1 MPKKIEFEIG
11 DVVCDMHDVPARTGA
26 IIAETWIISKI
37 IQVRMRNSSD
47 VLDMITA
54 PKRITNKEAVVVG
67 ETYDGKGYQCA
78 YSYDG
83 DRFGLFEI
91 EPY

>member
-1 MPKKIEFEIG
+1 MRIQLDLG
-11 DVVCDMHDVPARTGA
+11 DFVCDMHDVPARTGA
-26 IIAETWIISKI
+26 IIDEKWIIAKI
-37 IQVRMRNSSD
+37 IQVR
-47 VLDMITA
+47 
-54 PKRITNKEAVVVG
+54 TNKASEMLNLLLPDFHLMSPNKHAVVVG
-67 ETYDGKGYQCA
+67 ETYDGQGYQCA

>member
-1 MPKKIEFEIG
+1 MKIQLELG
-11 DVVCDMHDVPARTGA
+11 DIVCDMHDVPARIGA
-26 IIAETWIISKI
+26 IIDEKWIILQI
-37 IQVRMRNSSD
+37 IQVH
-47 VLDMITA
+47 
-54 PKRITNKEAVVVG
+54 TNKAREMFDLLIGEDKWRIGNKYAVVVG
-67 ETYDGKGYQCA
+67 ETCDGYQCA